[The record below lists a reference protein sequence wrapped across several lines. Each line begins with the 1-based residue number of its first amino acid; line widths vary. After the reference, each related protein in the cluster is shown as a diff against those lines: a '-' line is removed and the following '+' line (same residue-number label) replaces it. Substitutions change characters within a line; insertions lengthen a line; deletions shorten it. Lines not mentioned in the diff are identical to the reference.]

1 MYLRQATQIQCRG
14 TAKNALYLNLP
25 AIDGAALANAEER
38 TQSGRKF
45 IKKFIS

>member
-1 MYLRQATQIQCRG
+1 MCL
-14 TAKNALYLNLP
+14 LP